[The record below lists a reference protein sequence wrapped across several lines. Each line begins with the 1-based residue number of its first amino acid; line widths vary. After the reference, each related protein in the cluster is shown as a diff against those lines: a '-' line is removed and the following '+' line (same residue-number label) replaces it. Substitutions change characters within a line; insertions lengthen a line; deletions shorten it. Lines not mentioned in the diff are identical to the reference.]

1 MARTQKFNQEKFFK
15 KSALPKKEV
24 PIAYFICDRRRS
36 LSRANLRRSLP
47 RGLQSLLHDCRR
59 QSRASSV

>member
-1 MARTQKFNQEKFFK
+1 MARVQKFNQEKFFK

-36 LSRANLRRSLP
+36 LRRVNL
-47 RGLQSLLHDCRR
+47 R

>member
-1 MARTQKFNQEKFFK
+1 MARVQKFNQEKFFK

-36 LSRANLRRSLP
+36 LRLLSLRQGLP
-47 RGLQSLLHDCRR
+47 RGRRSRFHDCRR